1 MSRPGVEDIVRPD
14 LTSRRRGYGGPA
26 KLPSEGGSALRVAAP
41 RHIRDSLSCRALQV
55 RQEPTLRMI
64 CSGGHMKG
72 RLLFLASVMIPTL
85 VAASGP
91 GPFSYPAAP
100 KSDTAEDH
108 FGHRI
113 LDPYRPLEDPNS
125 DATKAWVEAENRL
138 DLRVSRADP
147 RAYAHPRAADEAL
160 ELRAVHAALEGRALV
175 HLRQERRPSKPT
187 GYLQDEGARR
197 AR

>member
-1 MSRPGVEDIVRPD
+1 PPRLRRSGEASERRWVCPTGGCASSHSRLPVVQGASGPP
-14 LTSRRRGYGGPA
+14 GGPS
-26 KLPSEGGSALRVAAP
+26 K
-41 RHIRDSLSCRALQV
+41 
-55 RQEPTLRMI
+55 MI

-113 LDPYRPLEDPNS
+113 LDPYRPLEDANS
-125 DATKAWVEAENRL
+125 DAPKAWV
-138 DLRVSRADP
+138 
-147 RAYAHPRAADEAL
+147 
-160 ELRAVHAALEGRALV
+160 G
-175 HLRQERRPSKPT
+175 
-187 GYLQDEGARR
+187 
-197 AR
+197 